1 MQAYISISFKQ
12 RLFLNEAVTA
22 IKTALLHHNIDAFVF
37 VDRYHFKKDE
47 AHAMMQ
53 QAFADID
60 GADLL
65 IAETSDK
72 AIGIGIEAGYAKAKG
87 KPVIYLRHA
96 TADHSTTLAGTSDQQ
111 VVYENAQDLE
121 AQLKAIV
128 AILLQPNR

>member
-22 IKTALLHHNIDAFVF
+22 IKAALLYHNIVAFVF
-37 VDRYHFKKDE
+37 VDRYHFEKDE
-47 AHAMMQ
+47 ANAMMQ

-60 GADLL
+60 RADLL

-87 KPVIYLRHA
+87 KPVIYLRHI

-121 AQLKAIV
+121 TQLKAIV